1 MKDVNRRRLT
11 REETRE
17 QTRQRLIESAR
28 QQVAARGFNA
38 ASMRDI
44 AEAAGY
50 SQGAFYSNFESKEA
64 LLLEVLKLHKLE
76 ESERVASIIEAA
88 GDDLEAA
95 LDGLDA
101 WAEKLSE
108 SPEHALVSAELQL
121 HAVRNPEFGKAY
133 WAMMAE
139 QRALYAQLAKR
150 LFDLSKTPPP
160 VALEDLAG
168 GLMALE
174 RSVTLD
180 RAISPGSMLSMVP
193 VLLRA
198 LLDNQERSRT

>member
-17 QTRQRLIESAR
+17 QTRQRLIRSAR

-76 ESERVASIIEAA
+76 ESERVATIIDAA
-88 GDDLEAA
+88 GEDLKAA

-121 HAVRNPEFGKAY
+121 HAVRNADFGKAY
-133 WAMMAE
+133 WAIMAE
-139 QRALYAQLAKR
+139 QRALYARLAKR

-160 VALEDLAG
+160 VTLEDLAS

-174 RSVTLD
+174 RSVALD
-180 RAISPGSMLSMVP
+180 RVISPGGISSMVP
-193 VLLRA
+193 ILLRA
-198 LLDNQERSRT
+198 LLHSQKRS